1 MHRAG
6 GRWDRERLN
15 WFNGTWIRR
24 LPTDELAGRL
34 EPFLPAAWDRATV
47 RTIVPLIQERMVTLA
62 EAPELIAFLF
72 TDDLGLD
79 PALLVPKKREK
90 LDTVT
95 ALSRTTVALRY
106 LDPFTPEAIEAALGA
121 VAADVDWS
129 LRDVTI
135 AVRSAVTGRKIGPPL
150 YGSMALL
157 GRARTIERLEAAQE
171 LLEP

>member
-1 MHRAG
+1 MRQS
-6 GRWDRERLN
+6 ERL
-15 WFNGTWIRR
+15 
-24 LPTDELAGRL
+24 DA
-34 EPFLPAAWDRATV
+34 
-47 RTIVPLIQERMVTLA
+47 
-62 EAPELIAFLF
+62 
-72 TDDLGLD
+72 
-79 PALLVPKKREK
+79 
-90 LDTVT
+90 VT

-135 AVRSAVTGRKIGPPL
+135 AIRAAVTGRKIGPPL

-157 GRARTIERLEAAQE
+157 GRPRTIARLEAAQE